1 MIGEKLINDMTAKK
15 LLRLCRLVKRNGS
28 VYLSGE
34 SLNIPRS
41 SLQDLLN
48 TAQELTAINN
58 RLEKRALTIL
68 RCISVSHARW
78 AINTLNNIQYGGL
91 AAARRSNAVL
101 YLLQTFKPL
110 DFPKVSAPAS
120 SDSMALI
127 AALRS
132 LSSLSSNEHSTKN
145 NILRDKNH

>member
-15 LLRLCRLVKRNGS
+15 LFKLCKLVKRNGS

-48 TAQELTAINN
+48 TAQELTIVNN

-132 LSSLSSNEHSTKN
+132 LSPLSVRENDKKELLEN
-145 NILRDKNH
+145 NK

>member
-15 LLRLCRLVKRNGS
+15 LFKLCKLVKRNGS

-48 TAQELTAINN
+48 TAQELTIVNN

-110 DFPKVSAPAS
+110 DFPKVSAAAS

-132 LSSLSSNEHSTKN
+132 LSSLSVSEN
-145 NILRDKNH
+145 NKKKILENNK

>member
-1 MIGEKLINDMTAKK
+1 MIGEKLINNMTAKK
-15 LLRLCRLVKRNGS
+15 LFKLCRLVQRNGS

-34 SLNIPRS
+34 SINIPRT

-48 TAQELTAINN
+48 TAQEITTISN

-78 AINTLNNIQYGGL
+78 AIRTLENIQYGGL

-120 SDSMALI
+120 TDSLALI

-132 LSSLSSNEHSTKN
+132 LSSLSSSNQNKIEIKELN
-145 NILRDKNH
+145 K

>member
-15 LLRLCRLVKRNGS
+15 LFKLCKLVKRNGS

-48 TAQELTAINN
+48 TAQELTTVNN

-132 LSSLSSNEHSTKN
+132 LSSLSVSEN
-145 NILRDKNH
+145 NQKKILENNK